1 MERATEKL
9 RRLLKEPGII
19 VSPVAYDPL
28 TARLAER
35 IGFKCISLGGYALGA
50 HLAISEPLLGLK
62 DVTDACR
69 NITSTIGI
77 PMVVDAGAGFGEPL
91 HVVRTVREF
100 ERAGVAAI
108 HIEDQQY
115 PKRAHYHKGVEHT
128 VPAEEFLTKIRY
140 AAEART
146 DPDFVII
153 ARTDTMRTISFEE
166 GIKRANDALE
176 VGADMVMIFPNSI
189 EEAQQTPEYI
199 SGPLVYVNS
208 SGNRSGRPVFNVQQ
222 LEDMGYKM
230 NYDAISAI
238 NVASLAVFGM
248 YTHLHRTGDTGLDQ
262 EEMIRARKQVEDT
275 IGLDEYYRI
284 EEDTVEKGSRE

>member
-1 MERATEKL
+1 MERATTKL
-9 RRLLKEPGII
+9 RHLLEEPRII

-50 HLAISEPLLGLK
+50 HLAVSEPLLGLK

-69 NITSTIGI
+69 SITSAVGV
-77 PMVVDAGAGFGEPL
+77 PLVVDAGAGFGEPL

-108 HIEDQQY
+108 HIEDQHY

-128 VPAEEFLTKIRY
+128 VSQEEFLDKIRY
-140 AAEART
+140 ATEART

-153 ARTDTMRTISFEE
+153 ARTDTMRTVSFEE
-166 GIKRANDALE
+166 GVKRANKALE
-176 VGADMVMIFPNSI
+176 AGADMVMAFPNSV
-189 EEAQQTPEYI
+189 EEVQQAPEHVH
-199 SGPLVYVNS
+199 GPLIYVNS
-208 SGNRSGRPVFNVQQ
+208 SGNRAERPLFSAQQ

-230 NYDAISAI
+230 DYDAISAI
-238 NVASLAVFGM
+238 NVASQAVYSM
-248 YTHLHRTGDTGLDQ
+248 YMQLYQTGDTGLDQ
-262 EEMIRARKQVEDT
+262 NEMISVRKQIEDT
-275 IGLDEYYRI
+275 IGLDEYYQI
-284 EEDTVEKGSRE
+284 EGNTVEKRA